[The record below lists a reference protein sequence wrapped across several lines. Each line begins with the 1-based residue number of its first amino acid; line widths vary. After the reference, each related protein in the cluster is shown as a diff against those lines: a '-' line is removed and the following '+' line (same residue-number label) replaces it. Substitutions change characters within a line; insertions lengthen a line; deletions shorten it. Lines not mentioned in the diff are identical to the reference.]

1 MGIKITNELVRFVYL
16 NTPDKCEVER
26 ELDRLYDIISNN
38 LSKAKSARDLKNAQ
52 SDFDMLMQISEV
64 LKQRGDFASSEVERY
79 IQKSGALIEKLELK
93 KEYIRRKRSYSGIY
107 IYA

>member
-1 MGIKITNELVRFVYL
+1 MGIKITNELVKFVYL
-16 NTPDKCEVER
+16 NTPDKCAVES

-38 LSKAKSARDLKNAQ
+38 LSKAKSVRDLKNAQ

-64 LKQRGDFASSEVERY
+64 LKLRGDFESNEIDKY
-79 IQKSGALIEKLELK
+79 IQKSSVLIEKLEIK
-93 KEYIRRKRSYSGIY
+93 REYIRRKRSYSGIY

>member
-1 MGIKITNELVRFVYL
+1 MGIKITNELVKFVYL
-16 NTPDKCEVER
+16 NTPDKCAVER

-38 LSKAKSARDLKNAQ
+38 LSKAKSVRDLKNAQ

-64 LKQRGDFASSEVERY
+64 LKLRGDFESDEIDKY
-79 IQKSGALIEKLELK
+79 IQKSSVLIEKLEIK
-93 KEYIRRKRSYSGIY
+93 REYIRRKRSYSGIY

>member
-16 NTPDKCEVER
+16 NTPDKGAVES
-26 ELDRLYDIISNN
+26 ELNRLYEIIGNN
-38 LSKAKSARDLKNAQ
+38 LNKAKSVRDLKNSQ

-64 LKQRGDFASSEVERY
+64 LKQRGDFASSEVEKY
-79 IQKSGALIEKLELK
+79 IQKSGELIEKLELK